1 LHVSEQ
7 NFGRNANQQ
16 SCLGIMQRCR
26 QMLQRQLTLTRL
38 LEAIEFRERSVTELR
53 NSDDEDDFIE

>member
-1 LHVSEQ
+1 
-7 NFGRNANQQ
+7 
-16 SCLGIMQRCR
+16 MQRCR